1 MKTRLV
7 HKQRRTW
14 WEAEI
19 KNATTVTV
27 RWGYL
32 GEAQN
37 GSHTHGTPDAHAF
50 VQRQV
55 EAKTANG
62 YELPGLK
69 QD

>member
-1 MKTRLV
+1 MKTRLT

-19 KNATTVTV
+19 KTPTTVTV

-32 GEAQN
+32 GEGQH
-37 GSHTHGTPDAHAF
+37 GSHTHSTQDAHAY

-55 EAKTANG
+55 EAKTAKG
-62 YELPGLK
+62 YEPSGLN